1 MKQEDE
7 TSHDKWARFRFSV
20 VGGLLAAPPP
30 QGELRAEILALA
42 AKTWAHPIAGTP
54 ACYGLST
61 IERWYYT
68 ALKAGSDPVGALR
81 RRVRKD
87 AATHPSMG
95 EALRQAL
102 EVQHRDHRR
111 WSFKLHYDNL
121 GALVRL
127 QASLGPRPSYSAVRR
142 YMRAKG
148 LLRAKGRRTPKT
160 EGGELAAKRFEERE
174 VRSYEA
180 THVGGLFHADFH
192 ECSRAVLAPDGTWR
206 RPKLYGCLDDRS
218 RLACHL
224 QWYLSESAQTF
235 SHGTQQAYMKRGLP
249 RGQMSDRGPAERAA
263 EASEG
268 LERVGVPQEL
278 TLPYSPY
285 QNAKQEC
292 FWVIVEGRL
301 MPMLEGV
308 AELTLEQLNQATQAW
323 VELDYNREIH
333 KELKTTPLA
342 RWLEGPTVIR
352 DCPGPEALKD
362 AFRRTVTRRQR
373 RSDGTITV
381 QGIRFEVPSCYGHL
395 DQLGVRYATWDLT
408 NVHLVDRRTDTVLC
422 RVWPQDKARNAD
434 GQRRLR
440 QGPAHS
446 EGGTP
451 LPPQPATGIAPLL
464 REQMAEYAAQGLP
477 AAYLPLDEIDVIPAQ
492 GEDERDDDEGDVTG
506 DAAVTA

>member
-20 VGGLLAAPPP
+20 VGCLLAAPPP
-30 QGELRAEILALA
+30 RGELRAALLALA
-42 AKTWAHPIAGTP
+42 AKTWTHPVTGIP
-54 ACYGLST
+54 ARYGLST
-61 IERWYYT
+61 IERWYYK
-68 ALKAGSDPVGALR
+68 ALQAGSDPVGALR
-81 RRVRKD
+81 RGVRKD
-87 AATHPSMG
+87 AGTHPSMG
-95 EALRQAL
+95 ELLVQAL
-102 EVQHRDHRR
+102 VAQHQAHRR

-148 LLRAKGRRTPKT
+148 LQRAKGRRTPKT
-160 EGGELAAKRFEERE
+160 EGGERAAQRFEDRE

-180 THVGGLFHADFH
+180 SHVGGLYHADFH
-192 ECSRAVLAPDGTWR
+192 ECSRTVLAPDGTWR
-206 RPKLYGCLDDRS
+206 RPQLYSCLDDRS

-224 QWYLSESAQTF
+224 QWYWSESAQTF
-235 SHGTQQAYMKRGLP
+235 AHGTQQASMKRGLA
-249 RGQMSDRGPAERAA
+249 RAFMTDRGPAERAA
-263 EASEG
+263 EAIAG
-268 LERVGVPQEL
+268 LERVGMTPEP

-308 AELTLEQLNQATQAW
+308 LELTLEQLNQATQAW
-323 VELDYNREIH
+323 VELDYNREVH

-342 RWLEGPTVIR
+342 RWLEGPTVVR
-352 DCPGPEALKD
+352 DCPGPEALRD

-381 QGIRFEVPSCYGHL
+381 QGTRFEVPSCYGHL

-408 NVHLVDRRTDTVLC
+408 NVHLVDQRTDTVLC

-434 GQRRLR
+434 GLRRLR

-446 EGGTP
+446 ERGTP
-451 LPPQPATGIAPLL
+451 LPPTPASGIAPLL
-464 REQMAEYAAQGLP
+464 REQMVEYAAQGLP
-477 AAYLPLDEIDVIPAQ
+477 AAYLPLDEMEALPDDADQ
-492 GEDERDDDEGDVTG
+492 DESDDESDVG
-506 DAAVTA
+506 GAAVTA